1 MNYALV
7 SSEVYSC
14 IRELYAIA
22 DELEDAAAEVKASIK
37 GMNTGK
43 YTNELYVCAKKYR
56 GAARN
61 LERLR

>member
-1 MNYALV
+1 M
-7 SSEVYSC
+7 
-14 IRELYAIA
+14 YAIA